1 MCLNPEET
9 RLRLAS
15 ESKTTSI
22 KRCRSLREE
31 SFCMFENQLLEVQ
44 MTSE

>member
-1 MCLNPEET
+1 MNLNPEET
-9 RLRLAS
+9 RLRFAS
-15 ESKTTSI
+15 ESETTGV
-22 KRCRSLREE
+22 KRGRSLREE